1 MISLSNIGSL
11 TVTAVVTGDDDDG
24 WWKLCL
30 VVVVV
35 VVGVVGGDGGGGGV
49 AKTSCHGSAKDEP
62 TGAAGPQNPQ
72 MTNFS
77 RWNWTSLQSL
87 LLLLAIIFRAS

>member
-11 TVTAVVTGDDDDG
+11 TVTAVVTGEDDGG

-35 VVGVVGGDGGGGGV
+35 VVGGDGGGGGV

-62 TGAAGPQNPQ
+62 TGAAGPQNSQ

-77 RWNWTSLQSL
+77 LWKWTRLITGNRFPRNL
-87 LLLLAIIFRAS
+87 N

>member
-11 TVTAVVTGDDDDG
+11 TVTAVVTGEDDGG

-35 VVGVVGGDGGGGGV
+35 VVGGLLVMGV
-49 AKTSCHGSAKDEP
+49 AVALQRLLVTDLPRTNPPEP
-62 TGAAGPQNPQ
+62 P
-72 MTNFS
+72 F
-77 RWNWTSLQSL
+77 LKIL
-87 LLLLAIIFRAS
+87 K